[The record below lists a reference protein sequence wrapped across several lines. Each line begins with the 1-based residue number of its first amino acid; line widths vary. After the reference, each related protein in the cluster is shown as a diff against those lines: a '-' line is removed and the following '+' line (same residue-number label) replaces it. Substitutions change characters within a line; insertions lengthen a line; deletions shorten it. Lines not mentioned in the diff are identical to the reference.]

1 MKFAC
6 QIVRCLWFIEESKT
20 PGFSFLEKE
29 YRKQS
34 HDLHDSDLCARKTK
48 TGVHQLLKDVKT
60 ARVDINSKR
69 NIYNKYEI
77 GLDIVL
83 EMVHSPTPQSYLAT
97 SYKRWQKLPFC
108 SCRHSAF
115 LEDKDDTFVS
125 YLFFDI
131 CASGNN
137 YQPIKYFLIF
147 DPGQ

>member
-34 HDLHDSDLCARKTK
+34 HDLHDSEISGFLYARKTK

-60 ARVDINSKR
+60 ARVDINSKCS
-69 NIYNKYEI
+69 IYNKYEI
-77 GLDIVL
+77 GLQIVL
-83 EMVHSPTPQSYLAT
+83 EMVHFPTPQSYLAN

-108 SCRHSAF
+108 SCTHSAF

-131 CASGNN
+131 CAMGTIISPLNT
-137 YQPIKYFLIF
+137 F
-147 DPGQ
+147 

>member
-48 TGVHQLLKDVKT
+48 TGVHQLLKDMKT
-60 ARVDINSKR
+60 ARVDINSKC

-77 GLDIVL
+77 GQTQYWKWYIPPPPNPIQLLHIKDGKNFLFVHVDIQPFQKTRMTLLSVIYCL
-83 EMVHSPTPQSYLAT
+83 TYVPVGTIISPLN
-97 SYKRWQKLPFC
+97 
-108 SCRHSAF
+108 
-115 LEDKDDTFVS
+115 TF
-125 YLFFDI
+125 
-131 CASGNN
+131 
-137 YQPIKYFLIF
+137 
-147 DPGQ
+147 